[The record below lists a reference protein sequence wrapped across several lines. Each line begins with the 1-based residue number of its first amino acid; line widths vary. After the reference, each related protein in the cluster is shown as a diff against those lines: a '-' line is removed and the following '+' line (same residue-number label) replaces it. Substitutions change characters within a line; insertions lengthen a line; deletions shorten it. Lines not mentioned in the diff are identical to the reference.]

1 MNLIKKGTYYE
12 KIITAIGNEIL
23 NEKLKKQNN
32 FEVIIEDIQYKEGIL
47 ELLENNTNIDY
58 IILEDNL
65 SGEIKTEEL
74 IVKILEKN
82 KKIKII
88 IINNKK
94 EKNNYKNKNVINL
107 FINGEI
113 NLEKIIN
120 YNKIKNIENKNN
132 KNEKKTKKIILFFGA
147 RKVGKTSIMIK
158 MAYYLKEKNYK
169 ILLIENN
176 KFDKELFTILNKNNQ
191 NKHIIKINEKI
202 DIMSCEKN
210 LIKKELERLIE
221 NYNFILIE
229 SNYIKK
235 DILENNII
243 KKILILQSNI
253 LEIKNAEKILK
264 KNEKEKEIKILI
276 NNYNKNSISEDIIKE
291 IFKNNKIIGKI
302 NYNENCE
309 KIINNN
315 KIIIENNENI
325 EFEKI
330 LNQI

>member
-1 MNLIKKGTYYE
+1 MT
-12 KIITAIGNEIL
+12 KIITAMNQYNVNNE
-23 NEKLKKQNN
+23 LKNKENI
-32 FEVIIEDIQYKEGIL
+32 EVIGKNIQYKEGIL

-191 NKHIIKINEKI
+191 NKHIIKINENI